1 MASIRNTSFDKN
13 GRFLDAARE
22 VILTVG
28 WKRAT
33 LTDVARRADVS
44 RMTVYRAY
52 PDMQSILADLM
63 TREWVALIEQI
74 SNEDEPDGDG
84 WADVIAHRFSA
95 AVAGLRDN
103 DLFRRIIDVDPE
115 QLLPYLIDRRGRSQD
130 VVLEGLASRIAE
142 AQATGEVR
150 RADPRLLARSLMLSA
165 HGFAISAHT
174 MTGDGLTPSDLDAE
188 LTTLVRRYLAP

>member
-1 MASIRNTSFDKN
+1 MTSVRNKD
-13 GRFLDAARE
+13 RFLDAARE

-63 TREWVALIEQI
+63 TREWVAQIDGVVNDVEQ
-74 SNEDEPDGDG
+74 DGDDML
-84 WADVIAHRFSA
+84 DVIARRLAA
-95 AVAGLRDN
+95 AVSVLREN
-103 DLFRRIIDVDPE
+103 ELFRRIVEVDPE

-130 VVLEGLASRIAE
+130 VIIGALAERLAG
-142 AQATGEVR
+142 AQAAGEVR
-150 RADPRLLARSLMLSA
+150 AGSPLLLARSLMLAA
-165 HGFAISAHT
+165 HGFAISVHT
-174 MTGDGLTPSDLDAE
+174 MADDDLSQADFDSE

>member
-1 MASIRNTSFDKN
+1 MTSVRNKD
-13 GRFLDAARE
+13 RFLDAARE

-63 TREWVALIEQI
+63 TREWVAQIDGVVNQVVNEVEQ
-74 SNEDEPDGDG
+74 DGDSVL
-84 WADVIAHRFSA
+84 DVIARRLAA
-95 AVAGLRDN
+95 AVSVLREN
-103 DLFRRIIDVDPE
+103 ELFRRIIDVDPE

-130 VVLEGLASRIAE
+130 VIIGALADRL
-142 AQATGEVR
+142 AQAQAAGEVR
-150 RADPRLLARSLMLSA
+150 AGNPLLLARSLVLAA

-174 MTGDGLTPSDLDAE
+174 MQDDDLSQSDFDTE

>member
-1 MASIRNTSFDKN
+1 MTSVRNKD
-13 GRFLDAARE
+13 RFLDAARE

-63 TREWVALIEQI
+63 TREWVAQIEQVV
-74 SNEDEPDGDG
+74 NEVQLDEDGPL
-84 WADVIAHRFSA
+84 DVIARRLAA
-95 AVAGLRDN
+95 AVSVLREN
-103 DLFRRIIDVDPE
+103 ELFRRIIDVDPE

-130 VVLEGLASRIAE
+130 VIIGALADRL
-142 AQATGEVR
+142 AQAQAAGAVR
-150 RADPRLLARSLMLSA
+150 AGNPLLLARSLVLAA

-174 MTGDGLTPSDLDAE
+174 MQDDDLTQDDFDTE
-188 LTTLVRRYLAP
+188 LAALVRRYLAP

>member
-1 MASIRNTSFDKN
+1 MRNND
-13 GRFLDAARE
+13 RFLDAARD

-63 TREWVALIEQI
+63 TREWVALIDQVI
-74 SNEDEPDGDG
+74 DEVDPDDG
-84 WADVIAHRFSA
+84 AWADVIAHRFSA
-95 AVAGLRDN
+95 AVAALREN
-103 DLFRRIIDVDPE
+103 ALFRRIIDVDPE
-115 QLLPYLIDRRGRSQD
+115 QLFPYLIDRRGRSQD
-130 VVLEGLASRIAE
+130 VIVEGLASRISE
-142 AQATGEVR
+142 AQATGGVR
-150 RADPRLLARSLMLSA
+150 GGDPVLLARSLMLTA
-165 HGFAISAHT
+165 HGFAISVHT
-174 MTGDGLTPSDLDAE
+174 MVGDGLTQTDFDTE

>member
-1 MASIRNTSFDKN
+1 MTSVRNKTEI
-13 GRFLDAARE
+13 LDAARE
-22 VILTVG
+22 VIITVG

-33 LTDVARRADVS
+33 LTDVARRADLS

-63 TREWVALIEQI
+63 TREWVGEIDDVVTAI
-74 SNEDEPDGDG
+74 DGTDDD
-84 WADVIAHRFSA
+84 WADMIARRFSG
-95 AVAGLRDN
+95 AVAALRDN
-103 DLFRRIIDVDPE
+103 ELFRRIVDVDPE

-130 VVLEGLASRIAE
+130 AILDGLASRIADS
-142 AQATGEVR
+142 QVTGQVR
-150 RADPRLLARSLMLSA
+150 SGDPMLLARSLVLAA

-174 MTGDGLTPSDLDAE
+174 MADDGLTPTDLDAE